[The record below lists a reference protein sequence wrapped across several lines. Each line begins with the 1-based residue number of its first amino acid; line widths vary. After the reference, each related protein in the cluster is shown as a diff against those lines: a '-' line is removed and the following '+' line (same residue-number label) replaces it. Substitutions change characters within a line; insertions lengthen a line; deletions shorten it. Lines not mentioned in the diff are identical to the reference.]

1 MTDFPKFQQ
10 YLSTVFIW
18 KLVFTAWESES
29 NTLIHQQQCSK
40 NKTILKMLHF
50 KTFDNFKFLFFF
62 ISRWIFFFFFCFKE
76 GEPTWYEILTQFESS
91 NKTTIRFLSH
101 THTHMKSICTLLLS
115 PKLGIILNSS
125 TIVWIVNHS
134 KTVSCSH
141 GIHTKMTTAWVL
153 VLEQQHKPTISTA
166 NPYMIIQSWFHA
178 KLTLI

>member
-50 KTFDNFKFLFFF
+50 KTFDNFKFLFFYF
-62 ISRWIFFFFFCFKE
+62 KMDFFLFQ
-76 GEPTWYEILTQFESS
+76 GGWTNLYEMLTQFESS

-101 THTHMKSICTLLLS
+101 THIHEKHLHITFVPKIRDISKFKYNCMNCQSFKDCIMQSWDSYKYDNSMSLS
-115 PKLGIILNSS
+115 FR
-125 TIVWIVNHS
+125 
-134 KTVSCSH
+134 
-141 GIHTKMTTAWVL
+141 TTA
-153 VLEQQHKPTISTA
+153 
-166 NPYMIIQSWFHA
+166 
-178 KLTLI
+178 